1 MVWIFMVWCLWM
13 LNILVQGGLIT
24 LNYCSKLINN
34 IVIFIQI
41 HMYNKLDNIFKPK
54 TLEKERKE

>member
-1 MVWIFMVWCLWM
+1 MVWIFTVWCLWM